1 MKKILFT
8 ILISSSLL
16 GFSQETTIQDAL
28 RYSIDN
34 LNGTARF
41 RGMSGAFGAV
51 GGDLS
56 ALNINPAG
64 SVIFANNYASIT
76 ATNYNKYNKSN
87 YFNTTT
93 KETYGILD
101 INQIG
106 AVLVFN
112 SSPEEN
118 NGWNKIAIALNYE
131 NTNNFD
137 NNIFSAGINPN
148 NSIGNYFI
156 NFAQGLPLSNL
167 QLQSGESISSLYN
180 YLGETGGL
188 GFPAQQ
194 ALLGYQGLLF
204 EAFDDNDPNN
214 VDYYTNIPTG
224 GNYYQENYIQST
236 GYNGKVTANV
246 ATAYKDKIFLG
257 MNLNVH
263 FTDYIKTSSLYE
275 RNNNPLY
282 SSGLTVEQLQFNNE
296 LSTYGSGFSFNLG
309 AIAKVTD
316 DLRLGLAYES
326 STWYTLND
334 ELTQRL
340 YTSTTDGT
348 TDFNSTIAP
357 NVINI
362 YPTYKIQTPSKWTG
376 SMAYI
381 VNKKGL
387 ISVDVITKDYSNTKF
402 KPTNDSFFRGLNNQ
416 MSQELNN
423 TIEYRIG
430 GEYKIKQFSVR
441 AGYRFEESPYKVD
454 YAMGDLTGYSGGI
467 GYNFGESKLDLSYSN
482 DHRNYNQSL
491 ISSGMNDTARMR
503 QINNNITVT
512 YSVNF

>member
-1 MKKILFT
+1 MKKILYT
-8 ILISSSLL
+8 LLIGSSLL
-16 GFSQETTIQDAL
+16 GFAQETTTQDAL
-28 RYSIDN
+28 RYAVDD

-64 SVIFANNYASIT
+64 SVIFANNYASVS

-87 YFNTTT
+87 YFGT
-93 KETYGILD
+93 KTSETNSTLD
-101 INQIG
+101 LNQIG

-112 SSPEEN
+112 GDN
-118 NGWNKIAIALNYE
+118 NWNKIAVALNYE
-131 NTNNFD
+131 KTNNFD
-137 NNIFSAGINPN
+137 NDIFSAGTNPT
-148 NSIGNYFI
+148 NSIGNYFT
-156 NFAQGLPLSNL
+156 NFAQGLPLEYL
-167 QLQSGESISSLYN
+167 QLQTGESISSLYN

-194 ALLGYQGLLF
+194 ALLGYHGYLF
-204 EAFDDNDPNN
+204 EAFDDADPNN

-236 GYNGKVTANV
+236 GYNGKVTANF
-246 ATAYKDKIFLG
+246 ATAYKDKLFLG

-263 FTDYIKTSSLYE
+263 FTDYVKTTSLYE

-282 SSGLTVEQLQFNNE
+282 SSGRTVEQIRFDNE
-296 LSTYGSGFSFNLG
+296 LYTYGGGFSFNLG
-309 AIAKVTD
+309 AIAKITE

-326 STWYTLND
+326 PTWYNLND
-334 ELTQRL
+334 ELSQAL
-340 YTSTTDGT
+340 YTRTTDGSF
-348 TDFNSTIAP
+348 DYNSSIVP

-362 YPTYKIQTPSKWTG
+362 YPSYKVQTPSKWTG

-387 ISVDVITKDYSNTKF
+387 ISVDIISKDYSNTKF
-402 KPTNDSFFRGLNNQ
+402 RPTNDSFFRNLNTQ
-416 MSQELNN
+416 MSNDLKN

-430 GEYKIKQFSVR
+430 GEYKIDQFSLR

-467 GYNFGESKLDLSYSN
+467 GYNFGKSKLDLSYSN

-503 QINNNITVT
+503 QINNNVTVT
-512 YSVNF
+512 YSINF

>member
-1 MKKILFT
+1 MKKILYT
-8 ILISSSLL
+8 ILLGSGLL
-16 GFSQETTIQDAL
+16 GFSQETTTQDAL
-28 RYSIDN
+28 RYAVDN

-56 ALNINPAG
+56 AININPAG
-64 SVIFANNYASIT
+64 SVIFTNNYASISG
-76 ATNYNKYNKSN
+76 TNYNKYTKSN
-87 YFNTTT
+87 YFGT
-93 KETYGILD
+93 KTSETYGTLD

-112 SSPEEN
+112 GSEN
-118 NGWNKIAIALNYE
+118 NDWNKISVALNYE

-137 NNIFSAGINPN
+137 NNVFSAGTNPT
-148 NSIGNYFI
+148 NSIGNYFL
-156 NFAQGLPLSNL
+156 NFAQGLPLNNL
-167 QLQSGESISSLYN
+167 QLQPGESISSLYA

-204 EAFDDNDPNN
+204 EALDDADPNN

-224 GNYYQENYIQST
+224 GNYYQENYIQAT

-246 ATAYKDKIFLG
+246 ATAYKDKLFLG

-263 FTDYIKTSSLYE
+263 FTDYLKTTSLYE
-275 RNNNPLY
+275 SNNNPLY
-282 SSGLTVEQLQFNNE
+282 ATGLTVEALQFDNE
-296 LSTYGSGFSFNLG
+296 VYTFGSGFSFNLG

-326 STWYTLND
+326 PTWYTLND

-348 TDFNSTIAP
+348 TNFNSTIAP
-357 NVINI
+357 NIINI

-381 VNKKGL
+381 INKKGL
-387 ISVDVITKDYSNTKF
+387 ISVDVTTKDYSSTKF
-402 KPTNDSFFRGLNNQ
+402 KPTNDSFFRSLNNQ
-416 MSQELNN
+416 MNQELKNN
-423 TIEYRIG
+423 IEYRVG
-430 GEYKIKQFSVR
+430 GEYKIKQWSLR

-512 YSVNF
+512 YSINF

>member
-1 MKKILFT
+1 MRKILYT
-8 ILISSSLL
+8 ILIGSSLL
-16 GFSQETTIQDAL
+16 SFSQETTTQDAL
-28 RYSIDN
+28 RYAVDN

-64 SVIFANNYASIT
+64 SVIFTNNYASISG
-76 ATNYNKYNKSN
+76 TNFNKYNKSN
-87 YFNTTT
+87 YFGTNTS
-93 KETYGILD
+93 ETYGTLD
-101 INQIG
+101 LSQIG

-112 SSPEEN
+112 ANEN
-118 NGWNKIAIALNYE
+118 NNWNKIAVALNYE

-137 NNIFSAGINPN
+137 NNIFLSGINPT
-148 NSIGNYFI
+148 NSVGNYFI
-156 NFAQGLPLSNL
+156 NFAQGLPLEYL
-167 QLQSGESISSLYN
+167 QLQSGESISSLYT

-224 GNYYQENYIQST
+224 GNYYQENYIQTT

-246 ATAYKDKIFLG
+246 ATSYKDKLYLG

-263 FTDYIKTSSLYE
+263 FTDYVKTTSLYE
-275 RNNNPLY
+275 SNNNPLY
-282 SSGLTVEQLQFNNE
+282 ATGLTVESLQFDNE
-296 LSTYGSGFSFNLG
+296 VYTYGSGFSFNLG

-326 STWYTLND
+326 PTWYTLND
-334 ELTQRL
+334 ELIQRL
-340 YTSTTDGT
+340 YTSTTDGST
-348 TDFNSTIAP
+348 NFNSTIAP

-376 SMAYI
+376 SLAYI
-381 VNKKGL
+381 INKKGL
-387 ISVDVITKDYSNTKF
+387 ISVDVTTKDYSSTKF
-402 KPTNDSFFRGLNNQ
+402 RPTNDSFFRDLNRQMNQ
-416 MSQELNN
+416 DLNN

-430 GEYKIKQFSVR
+430 GEYKIKQWSLR
-441 AGYRFEESPYKVD
+441 GGYRFEESPYKVD

-503 QINNNITVT
+503 QINNNVTVT
-512 YSVNF
+512 YSINF

>member
-1 MKKILFT
+1 MKKILYT
-8 ILISSSLL
+8 ILIGYNILSY
-16 GFSQETTIQDAL
+16 SQETTTQDAL
-28 RYSIDN
+28 RYAVDN

-64 SVIFANNYASIT
+64 SVIFANNYASVSG
-76 ATNYNKYNKSN
+76 TNYNKYNKSN

-93 KETYGILD
+93 KEAYGILD

-112 SSPEEN
+112 SNSEEN
-118 NGWNKIAIALNYE
+118 NDWNKIAVALNYE

-137 NNIFSAGINPN
+137 NNIFLAGINPN
-148 NSIGNYFI
+148 NSIGNYFT
-156 NFAQGLPLSNL
+156 NFAQGLPLEYL
-167 QLQSGESISSLYN
+167 QLQSGETISGLYS
-180 YLGETGGL
+180 YLGETSGL

-204 EAFDDNDPNN
+204 EAFDDSDPNN

-224 GNYYQENYIQST
+224 GNYYQENFIQT
-236 GYNGKVTANV
+236 AGYNGKVTANV
-246 ATAYKDKIFLG
+246 ATAYKDKLLLG
-257 MNLNVH
+257 MNLNFH
-263 FTDYIKTSSLYE
+263 FTDYVKTTSLYE
-275 RNNNPLY
+275 SNNNPLY
-282 SSGLTVEQLQFNNE
+282 SSGLTVEQLQFENE
-296 LSTYGSGFSFNLG
+296 LYTYGTGFSFNLG

-316 DLRLGLAYES
+316 DLRVGLAYES
-326 STWYTLND
+326 PTWYTLND
-334 ELTQRL
+334 ELSQAL

-348 TDFNSTIAP
+348 TNFNSTIAP

-362 YPTYKIQTPSKWTG
+362 YQTYKIQTPSKWTG
-376 SMAYI
+376 SLAYI

-387 ISVDVITKDYSNTKF
+387 ISIDVISKDFSTTKF
-402 KPTNDSFFRGLNNQ
+402 RPTNDAFYRDLNTQ
-416 MSQELNN
+416 MSNELNN

-430 GEYKIKQFSVR
+430 GEYKIKQFSLR

-512 YSVNF
+512 YSINF

>member
-1 MKKILFT
+1 M
-8 ILISSSLL
+8 
-16 GFSQETTIQDAL
+16 GFSQETTTTDAL
-28 RYSIDN
+28 RYAVDN

-56 ALNINPAG
+56 AININPAG
-64 SVIFANNYASIT
+64 SVIFTNNYASISG
-76 ATNYNKYNKSN
+76 TNYNKYNKSN
-87 YFNTTT
+87 YFNTNT
-93 KETYGILD
+93 KESYGTLD
-101 INQIG
+101 INQLG

-112 SSPEEN
+112 SNSKEN
-118 NGWNKIAIALNYE
+118 NDWNKIAVALNYE
-131 NTNNFD
+131 DTNNFD

-148 NSIGNYFI
+148 NSVGNYFI

-167 QLQSGESISSLYN
+167 QFQPGENTSSLYA

-194 ALLGYQGLLF
+194 AFLGYQGLLF

-214 VDYYTNIPTG
+214 TDYYTNIPTG
-224 GNYYQENYIQST
+224 GNYYQDNYIQST
-236 GYNGKVTANV
+236 GYNGKVAANV

-257 MNLNVH
+257 MNLNFH
-263 FTDYIKTSSLYE
+263 FTDYVRSSSLYE
-275 RNNNPLY
+275 SNNNPLY
-282 SSGLTVEQLQFNNE
+282 SSGLTVESMQFDNE
-296 LSTYGSGFSFNLG
+296 LYTYGTGFSFNLG
-309 AIAKVTD
+309 AIAKVTE

-326 STWYTLND
+326 PTWYTLND
-334 ELTQRL
+334 ELTQAL
-340 YTSTTDGT
+340 YTRTTDGT
-348 TDFNSTIAP
+348 TNFNSTIAP

-376 SMAYI
+376 SLAYI

-387 ISVDVITKDYSNTKF
+387 ISIDVITKDYSNTKF
-402 KPTNDSFFRGLNNQ
+402 KPTKDSFFRNLNNQ

-454 YAMGDLTGYSGGI
+454 LAMGDLTGYSGGI

-482 DHRNYNQSL
+482 DHRNYNQSF
-491 ISSGMNDTARMR
+491 ISSGMTDAARIR

-512 YSVNF
+512 YSINF